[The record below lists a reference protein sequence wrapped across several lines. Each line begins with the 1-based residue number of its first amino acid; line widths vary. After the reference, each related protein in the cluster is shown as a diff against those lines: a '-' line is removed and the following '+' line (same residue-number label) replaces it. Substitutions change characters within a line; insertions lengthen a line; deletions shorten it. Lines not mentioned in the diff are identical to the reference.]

1 MRKLLILPDSESYSF
16 TDPEETVMIQLD
28 GGAPRTRADVLNGS
42 YTLQAQWT
50 LDQANYDYFRSFY
63 KVVLFQD
70 AGNFLCDL
78 ITDDPNPVEHSCIF
92 VPGSLTLVSQVGH
105 KYVVSAKMMVMQ
117 IPPNIADLLAKLAII
132 EAYGGVENAQVAL
145 NLLDEL
151 ANQRLPRI
159 QP

>member
-1 MRKLLILPDSESYSF
+1 MRKLVILPDSDSYSF
-16 TDPEETVMIQLD
+16 IDPEETVMIQLD
-28 GGAPRTRADVLNGS
+28 GGAPRTRTDVLNGA

-78 ITDDPNPVEHSCIF
+78 ITDDPNPVEHKCIF
-92 VPGSLTLVSQVGH
+92 VPGSLSLVSQVGH
-105 KYVVSAKMMVMQ
+105 KYVVSCKMMVT
-117 IPPNIADLLAKLAII
+117 PNPVNYADLIAKLEII
-132 EAYGGVENAQVAL
+132 EAYGSVENAQVAL

>member
-1 MRKLLILPDSESYSF
+1 MRKLVILPDSDSYSF

-28 GGAPRTRADVLNGS
+28 GGAPRTRTDVLNGV

-70 AGNFLCDL
+70 AGNFKCDL
-78 ITDDPNPVEHSCIF
+78 LTDTPDPVEHNCVF
-92 VPGSLTLVSQVGH
+92 VPGSLSLVSQVGF
-105 KYVVSAKMMVMQ
+105 KYVVSAKMMVTP
-117 IPPNIADLLAKLAII
+117 IAPNYDDLLAKLAII
-132 EAYGGVENAQVAL
+132 EAYGSVENAQAAL

-151 ANQRLPRI
+151 ANKRLPRI